1 MYVRSLTS
9 STMST
14 GLNSMSGVIYE
25 DMIKPCFRNPISN
38 VGASR
43 IMKATV
49 VIIGA
54 ICVGL
59 VFMVE
64 KLSGLIQ
71 VRFVQVKCRFCVSNC
86 EPRINS
92 QLICDL
98 SPPLSF
104 LGW

>member
-1 MYVRSLTS
+1 MPFVSTIYIYVIHLLF

-25 DMIKPCFRNPISN
+25 DMIKPCLHKPISN

-71 VRFVQVKCRFCVSNC
+71 VNINVWLGNIRFA
-86 EPRINS
+86 I
-92 QLICDL
+92 LD
-98 SPPLSF
+98 
-104 LGW
+104 